1 MRKQLVITNDH
12 AKALVAR
19 LREQTAIGFDTEV
32 SGPSLLDKD
41 MVNVYASTLTGF
53 SVAFGEEA
61 YYVPVS
67 HRRGTNCYD
76 WRRVM
81 SEIFDPARSREIWA
95 HNWQFDLKV
104 VHAAGF
110 PSVEDC
116 KIRCSL
122 IAAWLMQAEELGLKP
137 LAKRVLGLTMT
148 SFHDVSRGGS
158 FDNLSPQE
166 ALSYAADDAM
176 ASLRLGEH
184 YASRIKAWDLE
195 LYDTFVD
202 LEMPLVRVL
211 SHMETS
217 GMPLDEDVLG
227 GMRSRLKP
235 VADGIYEDLYW
246 SFGFNPA
253 SGKQLSE
260 WGFGGGHWGTDGI
273 EKGKNGLYKTNADAI
288 ATVIANHK
296 TTDLGRD
303 VAEKILEWRAAE
315 KLVSTYTTS
324 LLDKAAQYPD
334 KRLHCEYNHTGTRTG
349 RLSSSYPNLQ
359 NIPVRSDMGK
369 AIREAF
375 VAPPGRVFVSADYSQ
390 IELRVMAHMAGEG
403 KLLSA
408 YREGRDLHKQ
418 TADIIGSTRDNGK
431 TFNFAVV
438 YGAQAKRISKTLGVP
453 RADAQKFVER
463 FKEGYP
469 EIARYDERVVEAT
482 RSRGYVR
489 TLSKRFRLLPDI
501 TSDDTMS
508 RWAAERRA
516 RNTPIQG
523 GARDVMS
530 RAMVLIYEDLCGNGN
545 PGNARMIG
553 QIHDDLMFEVDE
565 AHATELASLVK
576 RHMEN
581 AWPSLRCPLVTEPT
595 IAKRWSDMK

>member
-1 MRKQLVITNDH
+1 MEKTLVVTNDQVT
-12 AKALVAR
+12 ALVAR
-19 LREQTAIGFDTEV
+19 LREQSAIGFDTEV
-32 SGPSLLDKD
+32 SGPALLEKD

-61 YYVPVS
+61 FYVPVS

-76 WRRVM
+76 WRRAM
-81 SEIFDPARSREIWA
+81 SEIFDPAREREIWA

-110 PSVEDC
+110 SAVEDC

-122 IAAWLMQAEELGLKP
+122 IAAWLMQAEELGLKVQ
-137 LAKRVLGLTMT
+137 AKRVLGMTMT
-148 SFHDVSRGGS
+148 SFHEVSKGQA

-176 ASLRLGEH
+176 ASLRLGDH
-184 YASRIKAWDLE
+184 YASRIKAWDPE
-195 LYDTFVD
+195 LYRTFTD

-217 GMPLDEDVLG
+217 GMPIDENVLG
-227 GMRSRLKP
+227 GLRERLKP
-235 VADGIYEDLYW
+235 IADGIYEDLYW
-246 SFGFNPA
+246 TYGFNPA

-260 WGFGGGHWGTDGI
+260 WGFGGKHWGTEGI

-288 ATVIANHK
+288 AAVVANHA
-296 TTDLGRD
+296 TTDLGRE
-303 VAEKILEWRAAE
+303 VAEKVLEWRAAE
-315 KLVSTYTTS
+315 KLVSTYTSS

-334 KRLHCEYNHTGTRTG
+334 RRLHCEYNHTGTRTG

-359 NIPVRSDMGK
+359 NIPVQSAMGK
-369 AIREAF
+369 TIREAF

-390 IELRVMAHMAGEG
+390 IELRILAHMAGEG
-403 KLLSA
+403 RLLSA
-408 YREGRDLHKQ
+408 YREGRDLHQQ
-418 TADIIGSTRDNGK
+418 TADIIGSTRNNGK

-453 RADAQKFVER
+453 RKDAQTFVER
-463 FKEGYP
+463 FKAGYP
-469 EIARYDERVVEAT
+469 EIASYDERVVQAT
-482 RSRGYVR
+482 RYRGYVR
-489 TLSKRFRLLPDI
+489 TLAKRFRMLPDI
-501 TSDDTMS
+501 TADDMMA

-530 RAMVLIYEDLCGNGN
+530 RAMVNIYEHLRTKGN
-545 PGNARMIG
+545 PGNVKMIA
-553 QIHDDLMFEVDE
+553 QIHDDVMFEVDE
-565 AHATELASLVK
+565 AYAGELEQLVK
-576 RHMEN
+576 REMET
-581 AWPSLRCPLVTEPT
+581 AWPGLKCPLVTEPT
-595 IAKRWSDMK
+595 TAKRWSDMK